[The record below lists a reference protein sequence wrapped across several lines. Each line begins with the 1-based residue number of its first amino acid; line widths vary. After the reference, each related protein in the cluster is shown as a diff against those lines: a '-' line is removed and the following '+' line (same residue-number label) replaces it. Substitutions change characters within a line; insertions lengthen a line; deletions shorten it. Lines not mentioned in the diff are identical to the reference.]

1 MFLLIG
7 SLTCAYG
14 QNLKSE
20 VVDSLQLAPVRTNVL
35 DTLDES
41 IVSSDSLKKAMSIY
55 IEKNPSRGVS
65 VYRLRIFFDN
75 RQDSRIVSEEI
86 ALEFS
91 EMYPDVPVFRGYIN
105 PYFKVTVGNFRTK
118 SDAMKFMQE
127 IKEKYPSVF
136 LVRELFST
144 I

>member
-14 QNLKSE
+14 
-20 VVDSLQLAPVRTNVL
+20 LAPVRTNVL

-55 IEKNPSRGVS
+55 IEKNLSRGVS